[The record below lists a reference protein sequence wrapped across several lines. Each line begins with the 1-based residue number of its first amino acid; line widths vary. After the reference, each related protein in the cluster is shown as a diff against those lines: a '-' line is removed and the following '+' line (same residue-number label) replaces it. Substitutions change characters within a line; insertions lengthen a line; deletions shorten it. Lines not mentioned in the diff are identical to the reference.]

1 MKYVYGLGEAVVVDI
16 ANRTDTG
23 GLIGDDGNI
32 FNVDLDSIPN
42 TLYANGYTV
51 IYIAKGTEETRKL
64 ITKQLNELVIPY
76 DDILMVDEDTVEDKF
91 DIIDKDIVGKYN
103 IKFLMSDDAAL
114 CMLTKQMGTNTIQVR
129 EGVEYE

>member
-1 MKYVYGLGEAVVVDI
+1 MYVEGLEEAIVLDI

-23 GLIGDDGNI
+23 GLHGNDGHI

-64 ITKQLNELVIPY
+64 ITKQLDELVAPY
-76 DDILMVDEDTVEDKF
+76 DDILMVDEDTVVDKF
-91 DIIDKDIVGKYN
+91 DVIDKDIVGKYN
-103 IKFLMSDDAAL
+103 IKFLMSDDATL
-114 CMLTKQMGTNTIQVR
+114 CRLIRLTGTSTIQVR
-129 EGVEYE
+129 EGVKYE